1 VAGAREHEH
10 ARVVVSLEALEGVTE
25 LIRGRSV
32 DGIPPLAAVDRYESG
47 GSAPLVGDELVYQ
60 PVR

>member
-1 VAGAREHEH
+1 VPRAREHEH
-10 ARVVVSLEALEGVTE
+10 AGVVVGLEALEGVTE
-25 LIRGRSV
+25 LVRGRPV

-47 GSAPLVGDELVYQ
+47 GSAPLIGDELVYQ